1 MKTWK
6 KILIVAVSGALVW
19 GLSFC
24 GTIWTAY
31 AIVFS
36 SIAAA
41 VSSACAIA
49 TGFSGS
55 SNS

>member
-49 TGFSGS
+49 TGFTGS
-55 SNS
+55 SNA